1 MHFRNRFDAG
11 RQLGE
16 ALKPRYGDC
25 PDALVLALPRG
36 GVPVAHEVAQIL
48 NAPLDIFVVRK
59 LGVPGHEELAMGAIA
74 SGGATVFNQDVV
86 ESLGIP
92 PYLIDTVIGR
102 ERVEVERR
110 EREYR
115 GNRPPIDVRG
125 RTVILVDDG
134 LATGASMQAAV
145 RAVRALDPLAIVV
158 AVPAAAESTCA
169 RLRRMVDDVVCL
181 FTPEP
186 FRAVSAWYDDFSQT
200 TDREVHDLLA
210 EAVS

>member
-16 ALKPRYGDC
+16 ALKPRYGDR
-25 PDALVLALPRG
+25 PDALILALPRG

-48 NAPLDIFVVRK
+48 NAPLDVFVVRK
-59 LGVPGHEELAMGAIA
+59 LGVPGQEELAMGAIA
-74 SGGATVFNQDVV
+74 SGGAAVFNDDVLH
-86 ESLGIP
+86 SLGIP
-92 PYLIDTVIGR
+92 SHLIDAKINH
-102 ERVEVERR
+102 ERGELERR

-115 GNRPPIDVRG
+115 GNRPPVDVRG
-125 RTVILVDDG
+125 KTVILVDDG
-134 LATGASMQAAV
+134 LATGASMHAAV
-145 RAVRALDPLAIVV
+145 RAVRPLQPLAIVV
-158 AVPAAAESTCA
+158 AVPAAAESTCV
-169 RLRRMVDDVVCL
+169 RLRHLVDDVVCL

-210 EAVS
+210 QAVS